1 MKIPLLKAFMALS
14 IVSISSQAS
23 ADSSKTLS
31 EFIKL
36 SVERSPEIKEAYFN
50 IDFAEARLDE
60 AEAGHYGFIDFLGFA
75 GIHPNARA
83 NGEEI
88 YGLDKDGN
96 KVLIPQSQFLGST
109 DKTNGWNG
117 FAPFAR
123 GAIVAAVP
131 VWTWGKLDGYIKA
144 ATAGIDV
151 EKAAAQVKRAEVIQR
166 IKELF
171 YGYLLAS
178 DAIELGDEVG
188 GYLDKAIKK
197 ANELFEEGEGE
208 VSQTDIQRLNVGKA
222 ELNRQLA
229 TANQGLPMARAALAG
244 FSGLEPKFTTNP
256 DYLQE
261 EKLTVDNLD
270 KLVELAWEHR
280 PEIKQLF
287 AGIEARQNLV
297 KVEESALYPMVFVGA
312 EFHGGKSGSRD
323 NSYNPFLKDDGFGPI
338 GGGPAIGLNW
348 NLNIWST
355 RAKIAQAEAQ
365 YRGLKTKEEFAK
377 IGLPLEIEQA
387 YRKVLEYRAQI
398 KEAQEGTKSA
408 RAWMV
413 SASNN
418 YEVGIGE
425 PKTLMEGIGAYAMM
439 KISLIQ
445 ARYNHN
451 VAIGKLSQLVGQ
463 ELAPLQY

>member
-1 MKIPLLKAFMALS
+1 MKWRSLHLTLS
-14 IVSISSQAS
+14 ILCCLPCIAV
-23 ADSSKTLS
+23 ADSAKTLGD
-31 EFIKL
+31 FIKS

-83 NGEEI
+83 NGQEV
-88 YGLDKDGN
+88 YGFDKDGN
-96 KVLIPQSQFLGST
+96 KVVIPESKFLGTT
-109 DKTNGWNG
+109 DRTNDFNG

-123 GAIVAAVP
+123 GVLVAAIP
-131 VWTWGKLDGYIKA
+131 VWTWGKLEGYVKA

-151 EKAAAQVKRAEVIQR
+151 EKAEVDIKRGEVIQR

-208 VSQTDIQRLNVGKA
+208 VSQTDIQRLNVGRA

-229 TANQGLPMARAALAG
+229 TADQGLPMARAALAG
-244 FSGLEPKFTTNP
+244 FSGIEPKFKTKP

-280 PEIKQLF
+280 PEIKQLY

-297 KVEESALYPMVFVGA
+297 KVEESSLYPMVFVGA
-312 EFHGGKSGSRD
+312 ELHGGKSGSRD
-323 NSYNPFLKDDGFGPI
+323 NTYNPFLRDDGFGPV
-338 GGGPAIGLNW
+338 GGGPAIGFNW

-355 RAKIAQAEAQ
+355 KAKIAQAEAQ
-365 YRGLKTKEEFAK
+365 YRGLKTKQDYAK

-398 KEAQEGTKSA
+398 KEAHEGTKSA

-425 PKTLMEGIGAYAMM
+425 PKTLMEGIAAYAMM
-439 KISLIQ
+439 KISLLQ

-463 ELAPLQY
+463 ELAPIQY